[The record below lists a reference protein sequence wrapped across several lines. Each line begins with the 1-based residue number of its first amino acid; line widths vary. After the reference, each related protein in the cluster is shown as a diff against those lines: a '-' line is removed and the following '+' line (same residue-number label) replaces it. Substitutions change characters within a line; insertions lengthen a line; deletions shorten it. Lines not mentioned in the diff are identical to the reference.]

1 MAVAIHVHEVAQ
13 LDLVVSL
20 VLFENAKRI
29 VTAMSRER
37 RLPAPLGLG
46 GGDLWVGERH
56 SADRFQEIW

>member
-46 GGDLWVGERH
+46 AGDL
-56 SADRFQEIW
+56 